1 MNKTSGGGVRPPNKI
16 MKIELELK
24 TMDALRLQ
32 IVCKQMGNSFRR
44 YRNQGLGYGTVHN
57 ITSKDILLLTEL
69 SSAITNAQIKE
80 DVDKYYK

>member
-1 MNKTSGGGVRPPNKI
+1 MNKTAGGGVRPPNKT

-32 IVCKQMGNSFRR
+32 MVCKQMGNSFRR

-57 ITSKDILLLTEL
+57 ITPKDILLLTEL
-69 SSAITNAQIKE
+69 SSAITNAQINE
-80 DVDKYYK
+80 DVQKYY